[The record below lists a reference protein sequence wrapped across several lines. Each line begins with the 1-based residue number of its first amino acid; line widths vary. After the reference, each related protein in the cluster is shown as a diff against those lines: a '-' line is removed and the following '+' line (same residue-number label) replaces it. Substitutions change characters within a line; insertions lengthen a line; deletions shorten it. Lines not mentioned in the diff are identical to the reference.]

1 VPDSGQDVPTMLP
14 EEKRSSTF
22 LGRTDHLAE
31 TDSSSLVD
39 ERAARFEDT
48 SGNSIKNV
56 FIERDEH
63 SAPELAFP
71 YFDASIWEPES
82 GFETEI
88 EHDIPPS
95 SNLVDDAEAIMDYPN
110 VLSTLACHWDVAF
123 EPGEDDATDDETSQ
137 LRDVAGK
144 FTSHLLVPQQL
155 SPYQNKAAIDFE
167 EHARACFSCKDPLE
181 VFRRHGKLCVEGFRL
196 AKRLL
201 AFISRSNGR
210 VYGVRMISE
219 QTNHIARCI
228 LEVVYIPSSYDQ
240 VKGLLKAIERSKRC
254 SGNYVF
260 LARYCE
266 DPEHRYWQEL
276 YPCPWCKRPLG
287 SETRKL
293 VDNGELVHKRCR
305 PFYHRTGDGN
315 SEDTREAH
323 NDRRPSPGYIA
334 PDIKQTSARHS
345 SLRDAAQTELPK
357 TKPHQVR
364 GRARDFDDFLV
375 QEDLKRLSSR
385 ERRVLKKKQSSVE
398 SWIDT
403 SDPPVKH
410 KPAKS
415 ELKKSVFGNY
425 MDRVLQ
431 RSRYG
436 E

>member
-1 VPDSGQDVPTMLP
+1 MLP

-48 SGNSIKNV
+48 SENSIKNV
-56 FIERDEH
+56 FIERDER

-82 GFETEI
+82 GLEAEI
-88 EHDIPPS
+88 EDDISPS
-95 SNLVDDAEAIMDYPN
+95 SSSVDDAEAIMDYPN
-110 VLSTLACHWDVAF
+110 VSSTLACHWDVAF
-123 EPGEDDATDDETSQ
+123 EPTEDDATDDETSQ
-137 LRDVAGK
+137 LRDAAGK

-155 SPYQNKAAIDFE
+155 SPYQNKAAIKFE

-181 VFRRHGKLCVEGFRL
+181 VFRRHGKLCVDGFCL

-210 VYGVRMISE
+210 VYG
-219 QTNHIARCI
+219 
-228 LEVVYIPSSYDQ
+228 
-240 VKGLLKAIERSKRC
+240 
-254 SGNYVF
+254 
-260 LARYCE
+260 
-266 DPEHRYWQEL
+266 
-276 YPCPWCKRPLG
+276 
-287 SETRKL
+287 
-293 VDNGELVHKRCR
+293 
-305 PFYHRTGDGN
+305 
-315 SEDTREAH
+315 
-323 NDRRPSPGYIA
+323 
-334 PDIKQTSARHS
+334 
-345 SLRDAAQTELPK
+345 
-357 TKPHQVR
+357 
-364 GRARDFDDFLV
+364 
-375 QEDLKRLSSR
+375 EDLTRLSSR
-385 ERRVLKKKQSSVE
+385 ERRVLKKKPSSVE

-425 MDRVLQ
+425 MGRVLQ